1 MERLRATLADADL
14 IKPILLCVGF
24 IGLNILD
31 AWLTKVALG
40 LGSYELN
47 FFMNMRF
54 GSSMLLKGLMAAEI
68 VMILILFKRGGWLKL
83 LNLCMILICT
93 WNSFAI
99 LSWS

>member
-1 MERLRATLADADL
+1 VERLRLTLADVDL
-14 IKPILLCVGF
+14 IKGILLCVGF

-31 AWLTKVALG
+31 AWLTRVALG

-47 FFMNMRF
+47 PFMNMRL
-54 GSSMLLKGLMAAEI
+54 GSSMLVKGLIAAEI
-68 VMILILFKRGGWLKL
+68 VMILILFKRGRLLKP